1 LNIIN
6 YDSNYIIDLHVEA
19 LGKSKTVSPD
29 KLFSSLVLHHIGIA
43 VPSIEKGQ
51 KLYSAMGFVDT
62 TPIYHD
68 PVQKVRVQF
77 FSTGSNVWI
86 ELVEPAAD
94 DSPVSNFLKKRGSGF
109 HHLCYLVD
117 DIYHMC
123 EYVREQGGI
132 ITCTPV
138 PAVAF
143 NGKFVAF
150 VYWHGTII
158 EFLEQGGKTQ

>member
-1 LNIIN
+1 MTENL
-6 YDSNYIIDLHVEA
+6 YAEA
-19 LGKSKTVSPD
+19 LGKEQVNVRGKT
-29 KLFSSLVLHHIGIA
+29 LALHHIGI
-43 VPSIEKGQ
+43 VVQSISTGWN
-51 KLYSAMGFVDT
+51 LYSGMGFEAA

-68 PVQKVRVQF
+68 PIQKVRVQF
-77 FSTGSNVWI
+77 INSGSNVLI
-86 ELVEPAAD
+86 ELVEPAEP
-94 DSPVSNFLKKRGSGF
+94 DSPVSNFLKKRGPGF

-117 DIYHMC
+117 DINASC

-143 NGKFVAF
+143 QGKHIAF

-158 EFLEQGGKTQ
+158 EFLEQGGNN

>member
-1 LNIIN
+1 MLPN
-6 YDSNYIIDLHVEA
+6 
-19 LGKSKTVSPD
+19 KT
-29 KLFSSLVLHHIGIA
+29 LALHHIGVA
-43 VPSIEKGQ
+43 VPSISAGLN
-51 KLYSAMGFVDT
+51 LYSAMGFEAA

-68 PVQKVRVQF
+68 PIQKVRVQF
-77 FSTGSNVWI
+77 INSGSDVLI
-86 ELVEPAAD
+86 ELVEPAET

-117 DIYHMC
+117 DINSSC

-143 NGKFVAF
+143 QGKHIAF

-158 EFLEQGGKTQ
+158 EFLERGENSK

>member
-1 LNIIN
+1 MLPLNN
-6 YDSNYIIDLHVEA
+6 TNTMLDLHPLTQSTQLDATLEQTLA
-19 LGKSKTVSPD
+19 
-29 KLFSSLVLHHIGIA
+29 SLVLHHIGIA
-43 VPSIEKGQ
+43 VANIEKGQ

-68 PVQKVRVQF
+68 PIQKVRVQF
-77 FSTGSNVWI
+77 FSTGSNVLI

-94 DSPVSNFLKKRGSGF
+94 DSPISNFLKKRGSGF

-117 DIYHMC
+117 DIYKMC
-123 EYVREQGGI
+123 EFVREQGGI
-132 ITCTPV
+132 ITCPPV

-143 NGKFVAF
+143 DGKMIAF

-158 EFLEQGGKTQ
+158 EFVEQGGNQ